1 MAVKNKTPEVN
12 DLIFKELIKRGYSLE
27 GNTRVWNIADS
38 KLWYLTPEQAQGYL
52 DLDSDSSYKKQTGQP
67 QAENLVEANI
77 KEILINIGDSP
88 INIVDLGCGDGLKA
102 MNIIKLLK
110 EKSPSL
116 KIRYCPIDI
125 SGYMVQKAIET
136 VSKMDVN
143 EIIEFQYNISDF
155 ENLENVTP
163 LLIKNE
169 YKKNIFLLLGNT
181 LGNFEIHELLYEIRS
196 AMRENDIFIVDTA
209 VDDNKQAER
218 TEAYRKNKKVNE
230 WLIHVPSQ
238 LGLSPEEVE
247 LGVRFRNQRIEGY
260 YTIKVDKTILFQNK
274 KVQFNRG
281 DQIVVIVAYKHQKDD
296 LLTYFNLHFK
306 QVLLNVSKDKSK
318 ALIICKK

>member
-1 MAVKNKTPEVN
+1 
-12 DLIFKELIKRGYSLE
+12 
-27 GNTRVWNIADS
+27 
-38 KLWYLTPEQAQGYL
+38 
-52 DLDSDSSYKKQTGQP
+52 
-67 QAENLVEANI
+67 
-77 KEILINIGDSP
+77 
-88 INIVDLGCGDGLKA
+88 
-102 MNIIKLLK
+102 
-110 EKSPSL
+110 
-116 KIRYCPIDI
+116 
-125 SGYMVQKAIET
+125 
-136 VSKMDVN
+136 
-143 EIIEFQYNISDF
+143 
-155 ENLENVTP
+155 
-163 LLIKNE
+163 
-169 YKKNIFLLLGNT
+169 LGNT